1 LASASSSSSLS
12 IKASPNGFKGNEYHG
27 SLPGRRG

>member
-12 IKASPNGFKGNEYHG
+12 IKRSPNSFKGNEYHG
-27 SLPGRRG
+27 LALARRG